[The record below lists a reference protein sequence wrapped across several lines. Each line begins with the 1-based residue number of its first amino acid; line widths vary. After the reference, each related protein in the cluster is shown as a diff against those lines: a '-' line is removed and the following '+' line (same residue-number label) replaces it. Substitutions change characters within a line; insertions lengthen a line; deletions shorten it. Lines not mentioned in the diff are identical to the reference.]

1 MRLRF
6 VYSVMILAVA
16 IALTSCNA
24 KDNIAVNPQPVAT
37 PETTHPDGVRRVS
50 TEELD
55 ALIKK
60 GEAFL
65 VDVRDQ
71 DSYDMGHIPDS
82 RLIPAG
88 EILNHVNE
96 LPRDKIIITYCS

>member
-1 MRLRF
+1 MRLKF
-6 VYSVMILAVA
+6 IYSVMILAAA
-16 IALTSCNA
+16 IVLTSCNA
-24 KDNIAVNPQPVAT
+24 TDKTAANPKPAST
-37 PETTHPDGVRRVS
+37 PDSTHPDGVRRVT
-50 TEELD
+50 TEEVD

-65 VDVRDQ
+65 VDVRNQ
-71 DSYDMGHIPDS
+71 DSYDMGHIPGS

-88 EILNHVNE
+88 EILDHVDE